1 VIPERLMN
9 EFAHPKKIGG
19 TSCHIGD
26 CYVWAEI
33 HYLDSP
39 TDYREYLSASN
50 PGSAHE
56 LVMLDDTDP
65 ISFTTHGAFLTAAL
79 SGCMLLVVACFAL
92 IYWG

>member
-1 VIPERLMN
+1 MN
-9 EFAHPKKIGG
+9 EFTHPKKIGG

-50 PGSAHE
+50 LESRHE
-56 LVMLDDTDP
+56 LVMLDDTVP
-65 ISFTTHGAFLTAAL
+65 VSFAAHGVLLAAAL
-79 SGCMLLVVACFAL
+79 SCCTLLVVAGWAL
-92 IYWG
+92 IYWV